1 MSICLSYKG
10 YKGAAALFEKY
21 SVEEQTH
28 AQWAYTFLLDLDIR
42 PNVSAIQSPPEEF
55 GDDKTNSL
63 LAAIQTG
70 YKHELAVTQQCDELA
85 KTALEE
91 GKFTVFQL
99 ALQYQKE
106 QVEEL
111 SKMTQLL
118 DELDTFGTSPEALR
132 LMDNYMLKLSKQ

>member
-1 MSICLSYKG
+1 MLSKIY
-10 YKGAAALFEKY
+10 
-21 SVEEQTH
+21 
-28 AQWAYTFLLDLDIR
+28 I
-42 PNVSAIQSPPEEF
+42 SAPITTDWSTVVRF
-55 GDDKTNSL
+55 K
-63 LAAIQTG
+63 
-70 YKHELAVTQQCDELA
+70 K
-85 KTALEE
+85 ALEE